1 MAGRRKQPVVLTI
14 AGFDPSSGAG
24 VTADLETLA
33 AHGCYGVACITAL
46 TVQSTAGVRGVYP
59 VSATII
65 RRTLAELAADLPIA
79 AVKIGMLGSVEAVDA
94 VAEFLRRRPRRARYV
109 VLDPILKSTS
119 GVRLLEAAAI
129 ASFVRKLLPLASV
142 ITPNVDEAATLTGV
156 TVDDTSSMREAA
168 KRLHALGVPAVVITG
183 GHLPE
188 AVDVLSVAEARGRG
202 YSIDSVTIRG
212 RKIRSRSTHG
222 TGCAYSSAL
231 AANLA
236 LGRDLEESARLAKRY
251 VARAIATAKPLGRGN
266 GPLNLLWPLR

>member
-1 MAGRRKQPVVLTI
+1 MARRRKQPVVLTI

-33 AHGCYGVACITAL
+33 AHGCYGVACVTAL

-119 GVRLLEAAAI
+119 GARRLEASAI
-129 ASFVRKLLPLASV
+129 ASFVRKLLPLATV

-168 KRLHALGVPAVVITG
+168 KRL
-183 GHLPE
+183 
-188 AVDVLSVAEARGRG
+188 
-202 YSIDSVTIRG
+202 
-212 RKIRSRSTHG
+212 
-222 TGCAYSSAL
+222 
-231 AANLA
+231 
-236 LGRDLEESARLAKRY
+236 
-251 VARAIATAKPLGRGN
+251 
-266 GPLNLLWPLR
+266 